1 MAIEY
6 VMLEKGNPTN
16 PQAPKKWYA
25 NAKNNGSVSL
35 KELNKQITKYC
46 RVSSETTFF
55 VLNALT
61 KVLCDNLANGKIVR
75 LGDFGS
81 FQITLSS
88 EGAES
93 AEKFNSSQI
102 KKPKVV
108 FRPSADIKEMLN
120 ALEFKKL

>member
-35 KELNKQITKYC
+35 KELNKEITKYC
-46 RVSSETTFF
+46 RVSPETTFF